1 VGDHEA
7 AELHEV
13 NPATNTL
20 MKCLKL
26 LCLFSFI
33 VPMVLASCGASQK
46 PSQKPLAFQ
55 PENWQKVKDKPPVFY
70 PKGVSKDHATSHR
83 DGMWVTTGDPAGTS
97 YFIPN
102 RGVDSSKLVA
112 EALTQV
118 TPEGLKIQN
127 QDDDP
132 GISGDRVRDA
142 LGSVATGIFAVA
154 VEADRAASSAR
165 YRHGEGRSDAGLWEN
180 KARR

>member
-1 VGDHEA
+1 MGDHEA
-7 AELHEV
+7 AEFPEV
-13 NPATNTL
+13 KPATPTP
-20 MKCLKL
+20 MKRFKL

-33 VPMVLASCGASQK
+33 VPMVLASCGASQN
-46 PSQKPLAFQ
+46 PSPKSVTFQ
-55 PENWQKVKDKPPVFY
+55 PGNWQKVKDKPPVFY
-70 PKGVSKDHATSHR
+70 PKGVSKDHPTSHR
-83 DGMWVTTGDPAGTS
+83 DGMWVTTGDPAGTT

-102 RGVDSSKLVA
+102 RGVDSSKLAA

-118 TPEGLKIQN
+118 TPEGRKIQN

-132 GISGDRVRDA
+132 GISGDGVREA

-165 YRHGEGRSDAGLWEN
+165 YRHGEGRNDAGLWEN